1 MSMNSS
7 PTDRAHATGSEPAP
21 EAVAP
26 VSRTD
31 RIQSV
36 DVLRGVAL
44 LGILLLNILV
54 FALPD
59 MVGSNPTL
67 LGKATERNVIVWFI
81 TTVLFE
87 GKMRAIFSMLF
98 GAGVYIFT
106 ARGEERRG
114 GELVADIYYRRTL
127 WLAAFGLAH
136 GYFLWPGDILFSYGI
151 FGLMLFPLRKK
162 SPRFLVT
169 AGVLLLLVTIPF
181 NLVSGHQLRE
191 MRARAEAAEALAK
204 TGKPLTEEQKNDRK
218 AWADRFKE
226 MRPDPTAVQKEI
238 DAHRAGY
245 WAVFRHRAKE
255 VARWNG
261 NGMYRGGLFDIGSM
275 MLIGMGLMKMGVF
288 SATRS
293 RRFYGLM
300 ALIGYGIG
308 VPLTF
313 WATNWRLSHHFD
325 PEASLLSFLPYGVG
339 RLTVA
344 SGHIGLVMWV
354 CQAGVLTWLT
364 RPLAAVGQMA
374 LTNYLMH
381 SVICTLIFNGYGLGQ
396 FGQLERYQIYYIV
409 LGIWVLQLILSPL
422 WLKRFRF
429 GPMEWVWRSLTY
441 WKPMQMA
448 LAPPVRLEAAQLPVP
463 VEAETGPNGLS
474 LTTRATA
481 NGHIVVD
488 QLDHLVLTVKDI
500 AMTCQFYE
508 RVLGMQPVEYQPGRW
523 ALHFGR
529 SKLNLHPV
537 DNVIDPHVRHALPG
551 SADLC
556 LLTPTPLDEVNA
568 HLRAQ
573 GVSVIEGPI
582 RRTGATG
589 PLLSLYVYDPD
600 ENLIEIANHLPAAA
614 DGAAGAAGAA

>member
-1 MSMNSS
+1 MNSS
-7 PTDRAHATGSEPAP
+7 TTSMARSTSSESTP

-31 RIQSV
+31 RIPSV

-59 MVGSNPTL
+59 MTIANPTL
-67 LGKATERNVIVWFI
+67 VGKATERNIIVWFVI
-81 TTVLFE
+81 TVLFE

-114 GELVADIYYRRTL
+114 GEMVADIYYRRTL
-127 WLAAFGLAH
+127 WLIAFGLIH
-136 GYFLWPGDILFSYGI
+136 GYFLWQGDILFSYGV

-162 SPRFLVT
+162 SPRFLVI
-169 AGVLLLLVTIPF
+169 AGTLLLLVTIPS
-181 NLVSGHQLRE
+181 NLLAGRQLRE
-191 MRARAEAAEALAK
+191 MRARAETAEALAK
-204 TGKPLTEEQKNDRK
+204 VGKPLTEAQKNDQK
-218 AWADRFKE
+218 AWADRLKE
-226 MRPDPTAVQKEI
+226 LRPDPATIQKEI

-261 NGMYRGGLFDIGSM
+261 MGMYRGGLFDIGSM
-275 MLIGMGLMKMGVF
+275 MLIGMGLMKLGVF
-288 SATRS
+288 SAART

-300 ALIGYGIG
+300 VLVGYGIG
-308 VPLTF
+308 VPLTS
-313 WATNWRLSHHFD
+313 WATHWRLSHHFE
-325 PEASLLSFLPYGVG
+325 PLASLLSYLPYGLG
-339 RLTVA
+339 RLTVS
-344 SGHIGLVMWV
+344 SGHIGLVMLI
-354 CQAGVLTWLT
+354 CQAGLLKWLT

-381 SVICTLIFNGYGLGQ
+381 SVICTLIFNGYGLGR
-396 FGQLERYQIYYIV
+396 FGQFERYQIYYIV
-409 LGIWVLQLILSPL
+409 LGIWLLQLILSPL

-429 GPMEWVWRSLTY
+429 GPVEWVWRSLTY
-441 WKPMQMA
+441 WKPMQMS
-448 LAPPVRLEAAQLPVP
+448 LAPPVHLEAAQLPAP
-463 VEAETGPNGLS
+463 VAADAAQNGTSKATGAAG
-474 LTTRATA
+474 
-481 NGHIVVD
+481 NGHIVID

-508 RVLGMQPVEYQPGRW
+508 RVLGMRPIEYQPGRW

-529 SKLNLHPV
+529 SKLNLHPA
-537 DNVIDPHVRHALPG
+537 DKMIDPHVRHALPG

-568 HLRAQ
+568 HLQAQ

-600 ENLIEIANHLPAAA
+600 ENLIEIANPLPAATA
-614 DGAAGAAGAA
+614 